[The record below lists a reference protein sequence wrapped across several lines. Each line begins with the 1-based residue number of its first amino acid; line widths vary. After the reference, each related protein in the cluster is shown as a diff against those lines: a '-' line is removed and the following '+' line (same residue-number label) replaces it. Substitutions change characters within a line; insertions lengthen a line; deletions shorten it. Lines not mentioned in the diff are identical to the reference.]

1 LNVLIVAPYGAN
13 QYHFETDLEL
23 AQQHLL
29 KGDVVTLLICSAG
42 LLSCDINLDHHPD
55 QCINC
60 MLRRRR
66 ALRTLEDRV
75 QVQPLLRLEPEDRRA
90 LRSVRTEF
98 SSLEDLRSYRYG
110 SFDLGMAVVSS
121 IVSRN
126 RDPEP
131 SLRREATRIGNLTLS
146 SAGTYLAMKRRLHHQ
161 PCDRVYAFNGR
172 FAIMRA
178 VLRACQEEEGV
189 DCYLHDRGSSIERY
203 ALFKNALPHSVDVM
217 DGKIRAAW
225 QEAEGSADRL
235 RIASSFFEGRK
246 RGEAQ
251 NWYSFVAGQDA
262 TLLPDTWNEKRRNIV
277 VFSSS
282 EDEFVAIGKE
292 WENPL
297 YTNQQ
302 SGLIRIVEDLRGV
315 RDVTCHLRLHPNSQ
329 NAAVES
335 INRIVELEGG
345 NIFIVRP
352 ESPVSSYAML
362 MASDITLTF
371 GSTMGIEAT
380 YWGKPSVLAGQCFYR
395 NLGSTYNP
403 DDHDQLIQLLLQETD
418 AANRLGALM
427 YGYYFATFGEPF
439 VHFRPENLWGGRF
452 RGRFVG
458 PGPVGYRLIRGLRS
472 RAGFLPSRALRFLFG
487 LRAARIFR

>member
-1 LNVLIVAPYGAN
+1 LVVAPYGAN

-29 KGDVVTLLICSAG
+29 QSDTVTLLICSAE
-42 LLSCDINLDHHPD
+42 LLSCDVNLDHHPD

-66 ALRTLEDRV
+66 ALRTLEGRV
-75 QVQPLLRLEPEDRRA
+75 ILKPLLMLEPEDHDA
-90 LRSVRTEF
+90 LRSVKTEF
-98 SSLEDLRSYRYG
+98 SSLEDLRSYRFG

-131 SLRREATRIGNLTLS
+131 SLCREATRVRNLTLS
-146 SAGTYLAMKRRLHHQ
+146 SAGIYLAMKRRLRHQ
-161 PCDRVYAFNGR
+161 LFDRVYAFNGR
-172 FAIMRA
+172 FATMRA
-178 VLRACQEEEGV
+178 VLRACQEEGV
-189 DCYLHDRGSSIERY
+189 DCYLHDRGSSIGRY
-203 ALFKNALPHSVDVM
+203 ALYRNALPHSVDIM
-217 DGKIRAAW
+217 DAKIRAAW
-225 QEAEGSADRL
+225 QEAEESADRL
-235 RIASSFFEGRK
+235 HIASSFYEGRR
-246 RGEAQ
+246 RGEVR
-251 NWYSFVAGQDA
+251 NWYSFTSDQDV
-262 TLLPDTWNEKRRNIV
+262 TMLPDTWHEGRRNIA
-277 VFSSS
+277 VFPSS

-297 YTNQQ
+297 YTDQQ
-302 SGLIRIVEDLRGV
+302 SGLIRIVEDLRGIQG
-315 RDVTCHLRLHPNSQ
+315 VTCHIRLHPNSRDT
-329 NAAVES
+329 AAES
-335 INRIVELEGG
+335 IKKIVALEGD
-345 NIFIVRP
+345 NIFIVQP

-362 MASDITLTF
+362 MASDIALTF

-380 YWGKPSVLAGQCFYR
+380 YWRKPSVLAGQCFFR

-403 DDHDQLIQLLLQETD
+403 DDHHRLIRLLLEETD
-418 AANRLGALM
+418 AADRLGALM

-452 RGRFVG
+452 RGRSVG

-472 RAGFLPSRALRFLFG
+472 RVGFVPSRILRFLFD
-487 LRAARIFR
+487 LRAARKFR